1 MLRQSV
7 IASLLFSVAC
17 GVSHDKY
24 DAALADANK
33 EKSRSHELEA
43 QADAQKKT
51 IADLEKR
58 VRELEGKTTDEETR
72 AQLEE
77 LRKQKAAADARAK
90 LFDEFVRK
98 FKKMTDAGK
107 LDIAIR
113 HGQIVLLLESDVL
126 FDSGKTDIKA
136 EGTAALEELATALK
150 TVQGRRFVVE
160 GHTDNLPI
168 QTKEF
173 PSNWELSTAR
183 GVAVTKLLVKKGV
196 NATTLTAAGHAEFD
210 PVSANASTQGRTKNR
225 RIEITLQPNIEELV
239 SLPDLKPVSKEPKEP
254 KPEPTPPASAT
265 GKPTKPPPPPK
276 GGKPPAGP
284 KKGTETP
291 AGL

>member
-1 MLRQSV
+1 MHGMPRRLLL
-7 IASLLFSVAC
+7 APLLLSLAC

-24 DAALADANK
+24 DAALSDANK
-33 EKSRSHELEA
+33 EKNHSHDLEA
-43 QADAQKKT
+43 QVDAQKKT

-58 VRELEGKTTDEETR
+58 VHDLEGKTTDEETK

-90 LFDEFVRK
+90 LFDEFVHK

-107 LDIAIR
+107 LDIAVR

-126 FDSGKTDIKA
+126 FDSGKTEVKA
-136 EGTAALEELATALK
+136 EGVAALDDLASALK

-210 PVSANASTQGRTKNR
+210 PVAANASTQARAKNR

-239 SLPDLKPVSKEPKEP
+239 SLPDLKPVPKEPKEPKEP
-254 KPEPTPPASAT
+254 KPPQPTPTAT
-265 GKPTKPPPPPK
+265 SKPVKPPPPK
-276 GGKPPAGP
+276 AGKPG
-284 KKGTETP
+284 K
-291 AGL
+291 